1 MTVASNAFSKA
12 FSRPKGIPSFA
23 VLAVLGVLVANSVT
37 CFAAFNV
44 AEYVKHGRSLGER
57 HVHKRA
63 AVPKTICETPGCIHA
78 ASSILSYMD
87 STVNPCD
94 DFYRF
99 ACGNFVKNSV
109 IPDDKSKVDIF
120 SAIND
125 KLQEQ
130 LRISIQDGIK
140 ESDPRAFKLLQT
152 YYKTCMDTA
161 QIEKTSD
168 NDFRE
173 ILKKL
178 GGWPVLEGKSW
189 DESSFDWKKAV
200 YKFRNTGYSIDYFI
214 DFEVEVDMKNNS
226 RRVINLDQASLGI
239 PQEYLSKGLKEKVV
253 QAYYKYMVDFAEI
266 FGANREQAKKELA
279 ESLDFEIELAK
290 ISLPSEKRRDMSKLY
305 NPTSVKELESKY
317 PGIPW
322 AEYANELL
330 SPHAKV
336 RGSEE
341 VIVVVPSFLEAF
353 AGLMNKTPK
362 RVLANYAM
370 WRVAGESAGLM
381 GERVQKAQSEFEAS
395 LTGTSVKEPRWK
407 ECVGYAANSLYIATG
422 ALYVRRHFDE
432 SAKANAMEII
442 QNIRK
447 SFERILE
454 QLNWMDEKTR
464 KAALEKLDWIQP
476 HIAYPDEFLDDK
488 KLDGYYQYLKMY
500 PDSYLKS
507 QLSLRLFKL
516 AYDFEQLRKPV
527 NKTDWISHGRS
538 AIVNAFYDPTENSI
552 QFPAGILQGEFFTN
566 DRPKYLNYG
575 GIGYVMG
582 HEMTHGFDDQGRQFD
597 KEGNLVEWWEPET
610 KNKYLE
616 RAQCIIDQYSNYTV
630 KEVGL
635 KINGINTQGENIAD
649 NGGIKE
655 AYLAYNEWERSS
667 AQQEA
672 RLPGLQYSPQQMFW
686 IGAANVWCNKY
697 RPEALKARV
706 ITDPHSPGEFR
717 VIGPMSNM
725 PEFAKD
731 FNCPLGSPMN
741 PAKKC
746 SVW

>member
-57 HVHKRA
+57 
-63 AVPKTICETPGCIHA
+63 
-78 ASSILSYMD
+78 
-87 STVNPCD
+87 
-94 DFYRF
+94 
-99 ACGNFVKNSV
+99 
-109 IPDDKSKVDIF
+109 
-120 SAIND
+120 
-125 KLQEQ
+125 
-130 LRISIQDGIK
+130 
-140 ESDPRAFKLLQT
+140 
-152 YYKTCMDTA
+152 
-161 QIEKTSD
+161 
-168 NDFRE
+168 
-173 ILKKL
+173 
-178 GGWPVLEGKSW
+178 
-189 DESSFDWKKAV
+189 
-200 YKFRNTGYSIDYFI
+200 
-214 DFEVEVDMKNNS
+214 
-226 RRVINLDQASLGI
+226 
-239 PQEYLSKGLKEKVV
+239 
-253 QAYYKYMVDFAEI
+253 
-266 FGANREQAKKELA
+266 ANREQAKKELA

-488 KLDGYYQYLKMY
+488 KLDGYYQW
-500 PDSYLKS
+500 P
-507 QLSLRLFKL
+507 R
-516 AYDFEQLRKPV
+516 R
-527 NKTDWISHGRS
+527 RS
-538 AIVNAFYDPTENSI
+538 ACWRTTRC
-552 QFPAGILQGEFFTN
+552 G
-566 DRPKYLNYG
+566 
-575 GIGYVMG
+575 
-582 HEMTHGFDDQGRQFD
+582 
-597 KEGNLVEWWEPET
+597 
-610 KNKYLE
+610 
-616 RAQCIIDQYSNYTV
+616 
-630 KEVGL
+630 
-635 KINGINTQGENIAD
+635 
-649 NGGIKE
+649 
-655 AYLAYNEWERSS
+655 
-667 AQQEA
+667 
-672 RLPGLQYSPQQMFW
+672 
-686 IGAANVWCNKY
+686 
-697 RPEALKARV
+697 
-706 ITDPHSPGEFR
+706 
-717 VIGPMSNM
+717 
-725 PEFAKD
+725 
-731 FNCPLGSPMN
+731 GSPATR
-741 PAKKC
+741 PD
-746 SVW
+746 